1 MSVSIYRRMHL
12 VGRQR
17 SRVIASG
24 ESVLD
29 GRAFSCRLPDEPL
42 KANAEDDRGQ
52 SALRAMSGR
61 IVCEAREP

>member
-1 MSVSIYRRMHL
+1 

-17 SRVIASG
+17 SRGIASG

-29 GRAFSCRLPDEPL
+29 GRAFSSRLPNEPV

-61 IVCEAREP
+61 IVFQVREP

>member
-17 SRVIASG
+17 SRGITSG

-29 GRAFSCRLPDEPL
+29 GRAFSCRLPNEPL

-52 SALRAMSGR
+52 SAFHAMSGR
-61 IVCEAREP
+61 ILFQVREP